1 MSEDRDDITRYL
13 SNQMNDRERHA
24 FEKRMLNDPFL
35 AEAVEGAETIR
46 PEEFRE
52 DLQSLN
58 QRLTSRREY
67 AWSMTIRIA
76 AGVVL
81 VFVVGWLAYRET
93 FPPPESLALKK
104 PDSTSLSAGDSSG
117 QLLTLAKP
125 AANQPE
131 STPPDDQPRQSR
143 TKRTPAD
150 TNSLASTSGALAQ
163 REPIET
169 ESKTGAEADA
179 TQPQAQTVRDAA
191 KELAISEES
200 PSAKSAAAAPSR
212 SQAEKSLASDDK
224 AKKDVSSRNNLIAP
238 SPNSNIP
245 AKTLETLPLPSGG
258 IDNYRQYLDR
268 SKRIPESA
276 QAASVSG
283 TVVIDFVVDESG
295 AVSQF
300 TTIQSIGFGCEEEVR
315 RLIKEGPAWQ
325 PATAAGKPAAVTV
338 RVSITF

>member
-52 DLQSLN
+52 DLQSLE
-58 QRLTSRREY
+58 QRLASRREY

-93 FPPPESLALKK
+93 PPPPESLALKK
-104 PDSTSLSAGDSSG
+104 PDSTSLPTGDSSG
-117 QLLTLAKP
+117 QLLTMANP
-125 AANQPE
+125 ATSQPE
-131 STPPDDQPRQSR
+131 STPAGDQPRQSR
-143 TKRTPAD
+143 AERTPAD
-150 TNSLASTSGALAQ
+150 TNSLASTSGALAR

-169 ESKTGAEADA
+169 ESKTGIGVDA
-179 TQPQAQTVRDAA
+179 AQPQAQAVHDAA

-200 PSAKSAAAAPSR
+200 PSAKSAAAPSR
-212 SQAEKSLASDDK
+212 SQAGKAVTADEKSR
-224 AKKDVSSRNNLIAP
+224 KDVSFSSLLIVP
-238 SPNSNIP
+238 SPNSDFS
-245 AKTLETLPLPSGG
+245 AKTFETLPLPSGG

-268 SKRIPESA
+268 GKRIPESA
-276 QAASVSG
+276 QAAAVSG
-283 TVVIDFVVDESG
+283 TVVIDFVVNESG

-325 PATAAGKPAAVTV
+325 PAIVGGKPAAATV
-338 RVSITF
+338 RVSVTF